1 MLTLRE
7 PASILVV
14 DDDPGTLQS
23 ISDVLARCGHG
34 VQTAREARAAL
45 ELLTSSSVDAAI
57 LDLHL
62 PDVSGLALLQAIK
75 TSAPTTEII
84 IITGYASATTA
95 IQAINSDVFG
105 YLTKP
110 FEMAHLLATID
121 RALAKRRAERALS
134 ERTRSLESL
143 IDTAAVAI
151 VSLDSAGCVTTW
163 SKAAEVM
170 FGWKEH
176 EVLGHPVP
184 TIPDAK
190 RAEFDQATARNL
202 KGEATLYESHRL
214 RKDGTLIDVLSS
226 TAPIIDRQGRASGT
240 LAVLVDITERKHV
253 EEQLRQAMKME
264 GIARLAGGI
273 AHDFNNLMTVIT
285 VRCQL
290 VLGQLP
296 ADHPNRRDVKIIG
309 DAGDRAASLTRQLLA
324 FSRAQI
330 LESTVLDMNEVIA
343 DMKAVLESVLREDV
357 DLIMDLDPSTG
368 LVTAD
373 RAQLEQIIL
382 ILAINARDAMP
393 EGGQLTLGT
402 RNVELDRAYVRR
414 HLDARPGPHVV
425 LTVSDSGSGMD
436 AATRARIFEPFFT
449 TKDIGKGRG
458 LGLAAAYGII
468 HQSHGHITVDSE
480 PGQGTSFRIYLPR
493 PEGSAAA
500 VAAIESGGVPRGNE
514 TVLLVE
520 DEPSFRALAREL
532 LEMLGYTVLE
542 SEDVSDALRIAEQH
556 AGTIHLL
563 ITDVVMPQMNGRA
576 LAKAVQGFRPAI
588 KVLYMSGY
596 TDNVII
602 HEGIL
607 DPDTPFLQK
616 SLTPSKLARKV
627 REVLDPPPPR
637 GGPTR

>member
-1 MLTLRE
+1 MRTVHE

-23 ISDVLARCGHG
+23 ISAVLARCGHG

-45 ELLTSSSVDAAI
+45 ELLTSSSIDAAI

-95 IQAINSDVFG
+95 IQAINSDAFG

-110 FEMAHLLATID
+110 FEMDHLLETID
-121 RALAKRRAERALS
+121 KALAKQRAERALS

-202 KGEATLYESHRL
+202 RGEATLYESHRL

-226 TAPIIDRQGRASGT
+226 TAPIVDRQGRASGT

-285 VRCQL
+285 VRCHL

-296 ADHPNRRDVKIIG
+296 ADHPNRRDLKIIG

-414 HLDARPGPHVV
+414 HLDARPGSYVE

-493 PEGSAAA
+493 PEESAADA
-500 VAAIESGGVPRGNE
+500 TAIESGGAPRGNE

-542 SEDVSDALRIAEQH
+542 SKYVSDALRIAEQH

-563 ITDVVMPQMNGRA
+563 ITDVVMPRMNGRA

-607 DPDTPFLQK
+607 DPGTPFLQK

-637 GGPTR
+637 DGSTR

>member
-1 MLTLRE
+1 
-7 PASILVV
+7 
-14 DDDPGTLQS
+14 
-23 ISDVLARCGHG
+23 
-34 VQTAREARAAL
+34 
-45 ELLTSSSVDAAI
+45 
-57 LDLHL
+57 
-62 PDVSGLALLQAIK
+62 
-75 TSAPTTEII
+75 
-84 IITGYASATTA
+84 
-95 IQAINSDVFG
+95 
-105 YLTKP
+105 
-110 FEMAHLLATID
+110 
-121 RALAKRRAERALS
+121 
-134 ERTRSLESL
+134 
-143 IDTAAVAI
+143 
-151 VSLDSAGCVTTW
+151 
-163 SKAAEVM
+163 
-170 FGWKEH
+170 
-176 EVLGHPVP
+176 
-184 TIPDAK
+184 
-190 RAEFDQATARNL
+190 
-202 KGEATLYESHRL
+202 
-214 RKDGTLIDVLSS
+214 
-226 TAPIIDRQGRASGT
+226 
-240 LAVLVDITERKHV
+240 
-253 EEQLRQAMKME
+253 MKME
-264 GIARLAGGI
+264 GITRLAGGI
-273 AHDFNNLMTVIT
+273 AHDFNNLLTVIT
-285 VRCQL
+285 VRCHL
-290 VLGQLP
+290 LLGQLP

-309 DAGDRAASLTRQLLA
+309 DAGERAASLTRQLLA

-368 LVTAD
+368 PITAD

-393 EGGQLTLGT
+393 EGGNLTLGT
-402 RNVELDRAYVRR
+402 RNVELDSAYVRR

-480 PGQGTSFRIYLPR
+480 PGHGTSFRIYLPR
-493 PEGSAAA
+493 PEESAAA
-500 VAAIESGGVPRGNE
+500 VTAIESGGAPRGNE

-542 SEDVSDALRIAEQH
+542 SKDVSDALRIAEQH

-563 ITDVVMPQMNGRA
+563 ITDVVMPRMNGRA
-576 LAKAVQGFRPAI
+576 LAKAVEGFRPAI

-607 DPDTPFLQK
+607 DPGTPFLQK
-616 SLTPSKLARKV
+616 SLTLSKLARKV

-637 GGPTR
+637 DGPTR